1 VSERALA
8 TEPSSRRSGR
18 AEAAAWFGRGAG
30 ATTGALLVLLVA
42 AGMVA
47 AGRAILLMFIAL
59 LLGAALE
66 PLVGTLR
73 GRVHVPRAVA
83 ILLVYLA
90 FIALAV
96 GIVALVVPGT
106 IAQADQLGAA
116 LPQAEQNFRHWAGSL
131 NPPALAMLLTELIDA
146 ALAAV
151 PASTRVPAAEVLA
164 ASLSVVDG
172 VVSFVTVLALVF
184 FWMTER
190 ARLQRYA
197 LSYVSADRRGGVR
210 EAWNSVETRL
220 GSWVRGQLTLMGA
233 MGLMAGGVCTL
244 LGLPS
249 PALLGLIAG
258 VAELIPLAGPTIGAV
273 PAFAVAATLKPD
285 ALPFLLVAYLVIHVI
300 EGNVLAPFVV
310 GNAAGI
316 SPFLV
321 IASLLVGGAIAGLAG
336 AFIAVPVAASL
347 EVILER
353 LQDRERP
360 VTPTE
365 SIEPPEGAPASAS
378 GGASPATGQPRS

>member
-1 VSERALA
+1 M
-8 TEPSSRRSGR
+8 
-18 AEAAAWFGRGAG
+18 
-30 ATTGALLVLLVA
+30 LLVA
-42 AGMVA
+42 AGLVA
-47 AGRAILLMFIAL
+47 AGRAILLVFIAL

-73 GRVHVPRAVA
+73 GRIHVPRAVA

-96 GIVALVVPGT
+96 GVVALVVPGT
-106 IAQADQLGAA
+106 LQQADQLGAA
-116 LPQAEQNFRHWAGSL
+116 LPQAEQNFRRWAQSVD
-131 NPPALAMLLTELIDA
+131 PPALATMLTEVINS
-146 ALAAV
+146 ALAAI
-151 PASTRVPAAEVLA
+151 PATTRVPAAEVVA
-164 ASLSVVDG
+164 AGLSVVDG

-197 LSYVSADRRGGVR
+197 LSYVSAERRGGVR
-210 EAWNSVETRL
+210 QAWNGVETRL

-233 MGLMAGGVCTL
+233 MGLMAGAVCAL

-258 VAELIPLAGPTIGAV
+258 VAELIPLAGPTIGAI

-285 ALPFLLVAYLVIHVI
+285 VLPLLLVAYLVIHFI
-300 EGNVLAPFVV
+300 EGNVLAPLVV

-321 IASLLVGGAIAGLAG
+321 IASLLVGGAIAGLLG
-336 AFIAVPVAASL
+336 AFIAVPVAAAL

-365 SIEPPEGAPASAS
+365 SVEPPEGLASTPASA
-378 GGASPATGQPRS
+378 GASPVTGGPRA